1 MAMSYVMHSFRPRLS
16 LAAGREIM
24 HFSKWILVTGL
35 VTLVNRRGGT
45 LLIATF
51 LDASSVGTF
60 AIASQLSNMSAAE
73 LITPITQVLLPGS
86 ARSAHARKTPELGRP

>member
-1 MAMSYVMHSFRPRLS
+1 MLAGKAIRMAMSYVMHSFRPRLS

-45 LLIATF
+45 LLIAKF
-51 LDASSVGTF
+51 LDASSVNLCNCQPDLQHGGGG
-60 AIASQLSNMSAAE
+60 AHRADQA
-73 LITPITQVLLPGS
+73 GS
-86 ARSAHARKTPELGRP
+86 VPRLREDRA